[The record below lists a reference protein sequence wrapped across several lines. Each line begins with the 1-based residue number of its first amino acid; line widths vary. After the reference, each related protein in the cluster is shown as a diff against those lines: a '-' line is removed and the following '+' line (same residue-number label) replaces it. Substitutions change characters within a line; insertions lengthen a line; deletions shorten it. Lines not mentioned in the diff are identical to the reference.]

1 MEHLSDVEQVVGLD
15 LGDRTSDFFLLNR
28 VPEGADE
35 GELGTVGTTREA
47 LEWFFCSIPRSLVVM
62 EAGTHS
68 PWVSRLATA
77 CGHRVMVANPR
88 QLALIYK
95 SVTKCDEGDAEHL
108 ARLGRYDP
116 ELLCPIVHRSEE
128 AQRDLAVIR
137 TRDALVRTRTLLINN
152 VRGQVKSFGAR
163 LPSGISTPAF
173 HHKAKPHVP
182 AELSVALSPVFVT
195 LSLISAQI
203 REIDR
208 EIERLCQEQ
217 YSETKLLRQVKGVGP
232 ITALTF
238 VLTLEDPDRFARSRD
253 VGAYLGLV
261 PRRDASGRRD
271 PELRITKAGDR
282 DLRRLL
288 VQCAHQIV
296 GREREDSDLRR
307 WGKSLA
313 ARGKKN
319 AKKRAVV
326 AVARKLAVLLHRLW
340 VTGSVYEPL
349 RSEAGQGDTDEERG
363 EAQNR
368 PAPRSARVT
377 ALSR

>member
-1 MEHLSDVEQVVGLD
+1 MEHLSDVELVIGLD
-15 LGDRTSDFFLLNR
+15 LGDRNSHFFLLESVR
-28 VPEGADE
+28 GDSDE
-35 GELGTVGTTREA
+35 GERGTVDTTPEP
-47 LEWFFCSIPRSLVVM
+47 LERFFRSVPRSLVVI

-68 PWVSRLATA
+68 PWVSRLIVA
-77 CGHRVMVANPR
+77 CGHKAMVANAR

-95 SVTKCDEGDAEHL
+95 SNNKTDRTDSERL
-108 ARLGRYDP
+108 ARLGRFEP
-116 ELLCPIVHRSEE
+116 ELLCPIVHRGEE

-137 TRDALVRTRTLLINN
+137 TRDALVRARTLLINN

-163 LPSGISTPAF
+163 IPPGISTPAF
-173 HHKAKPHVP
+173 HHKAKPHLP
-182 AELSVALSPVFVT
+182 AELSAALSPVLVT
-195 LSLISAQI
+195 LALISTQI
-203 REIDR
+203 RELDR
-208 EIERLCQEQ
+208 KIERLCREE

-238 VLTLEDPDRFARSRD
+238 VLTIDDPHRFARSRD

-282 DLRRLL
+282 ALRRLL
-288 VQCAHQIV
+288 VQCAHQII
-296 GREREDSDLRR
+296 GRKREDSDLRR
-307 WGKSLA
+307 WGESLA

-319 AKKRAVV
+319 AHKRAVV

-349 RSEAGQGDTDEERG
+349 RSEAGQGDTAEERG
-363 EAQNR
+363 EARKR
-368 PAPRSARVT
+368 PAPRFARIT